1 LPLPTSWHAS
11 WNTKTVPNY
20 RDEAVVL
27 RTYKLGEVDRI
38 VTLLTRN
45 HGQVRAV
52 AKGIRKTSSRFGG
65 RLEPFTV
72 VDLQLYE
79 GKNLDTVSQVD
90 QVASYGREI
99 IASFPSYTAASAIV
113 EAAER
118 LTREESSERHYLLV
132 VGALRALS
140 KGEQGSD
147 VILDSFLL
155 RMLAISGWVPAL
167 DVCSSCGSEPESFS
181 VHTGSVHCASCP
193 GAGSVK
199 LGQAGLDHMK
209 ALLAGDWPVVVEVTK
224 TTKDSVSGVIA
235 AYMQW
240 QLERGLKSLSFV
252 ERA

>member
-1 LPLPTSWHAS
+1 M
-11 WNTKTVPNY
+11 PNY

-27 RTYKLGEVDRI
+27 RTHKLGEVDRI
-38 VTLLTRN
+38 LTLLTRK

-52 AKGIRKTSSRFGG
+52 AKGVRKTSSRFGG

-90 QVASYGREI
+90 QLASYGREI
-99 IASFPSYTAASAIV
+99 IANYASYTAASAIV

-118 LTREESSERHYLLV
+118 LTREESTEKHYLLTI
-132 VGALRALS
+132 GALRALS
-140 KGEQGSD
+140 QGEQGSD
-147 VILDSFLL
+147 QILDSFLL

-167 DVCSSCGSEPESFS
+167 DVCSSCGSEPISFS
-181 VHTGSVHCASCP
+181 VHTGSVNCPSCP
-193 GAGSVK
+193 GNGSVR
-199 LGQAGLDHMK
+199 LGTEGLRHMK
-209 ALLAGDWPVVVEVTK
+209 ALLSGDWEVVGSTAKQTRET
-224 TTKDSVSGVIA
+224 VSGVIS

-252 ERA
+252 ERS